1 MTRALIICGLHDLP
15 RLAADHRQAHVAGF
29 LAAASEHPP
38 LPVAEERRLRLSFHD
53 VAMPLPGFTPPS
65 AEQMARLIGFVRGW
79 RDAGAGPLISHCFA
93 GISRSTA
100 GAFIARCVL
109 EEERDEM
116 DIAQQLRGIAP
127 TATPNPLMVALADE
141 LLERD
146 GRMVAAIAAIG
157 RGEDAYAG
165 DVSIWPL

>member
-15 RLAADHRQAHVAGF
+15 GVVAAHRQAHVAGF
-29 LAAASEHPP
+29 LAEASEHPA

-53 VAMPLPGFTPPS
+53 VPVPMAGFTPPS
-65 AEQMARLIGFVRGW
+65 AEQMARLIDFVRGW
-79 RDAGAGPLISHCFA
+79 REAGEDVLISHCFA

-100 GAFIARCVL
+100 GAFIARCIL

-116 DIAQQLRGIAP
+116 DIAQQLRALAP
-127 TATPNPLMVALADE
+127 SATPNPLMVKLADD

-146 GRMVAAIAAIG
+146 GRMVEAIAAIG
-157 RGEDAYAG
+157 RGEEAYAG
-165 DVSIWPL
+165 TVTVWPL